1 MFTFCELL
9 IKNIHHE
16 EKIFHIPCLRLA
28 AAGPAYAKSLV
39 LTLGDGTLV
48 YYLLGGDTNP
58 KLQFVEGGFML
69 NADNYGF
76 ANVKNFYI
84 SNEDDPSGI
93 ENVLVEGGVEM
104 QGNQLVIPTEGSVK
118 VFTAAGKEV
127 KAETRVVSGNT
138 IVVLGTLPQGVYVVN
153 VGGASIKIMKK

>member
-1 MFTFCELL
+1 MKKRVFISFLCALFL
-9 IKNIHHE
+9 SGAV
-16 EKIFHIPCLRLA
+16 C
-28 AAGPAYAKSLV
+28 AKSLV
-39 LTLGDGTLV
+39 LTLSDGTLV
-48 YYLLGGDTNP
+48 YYLLGGDSNP

-69 NADNYGF
+69 NADYYSF
-76 ANVKNFYI
+76 ANVKNVYI

>member
-1 MFTFCELL
+1 
-9 IKNIHHE
+9 
-16 EKIFHIPCLRLA
+16 
-28 AAGPAYAKSLV
+28 
-39 LTLGDGTLV
+39 
-48 YYLLGGDTNP
+48 
-58 KLQFVEGGFML
+58 ML
-69 NADNYGF
+69 NADNYSF

-138 IVVLGTLPQGVYVVN
+138 IVALGTLPQGVYVVN

>member
-1 MFTFCELL
+1 MKKRVFISFLCALFL
-9 IKNIHHE
+9 SGAV
-16 EKIFHIPCLRLA
+16 C
-28 AAGPAYAKSLV
+28 AKSLV
-39 LTLGDGTLV
+39 LTLSDGTLV
-48 YYLLGGDTNP
+48 YYLLGGDSNP

-69 NADNYGF
+69 NADNYSF
-76 ANVKNFYI
+76 SNVKNFYI

-93 ENVLVEGGVEM
+93 ENVLVEGGVEV

>member
-1 MFTFCELL
+1 MKKRVLISFLCALL
-9 IKNIHHE
+9 LSGAV
-16 EKIFHIPCLRLA
+16 C
-28 AAGPAYAKSLV
+28 AKSLV
-39 LTLGDGTLV
+39 LTLSDGTLV
-48 YYLLGGDTNP
+48 YYLLGGDSNP

-69 NADNYGF
+69 NADNYSF

-93 ENVLVEGGVEM
+93 ENVFVEGGVEM

-138 IVVLGTLPQGVYVVN
+138 IVALGTLPQGVYVVN
-153 VGGASIKIMKK
+153 AGGASIKIMKK

>member
-1 MFTFCELL
+1 MKKRVFISFLCALFL
-9 IKNIHHE
+9 SGAV
-16 EKIFHIPCLRLA
+16 C
-28 AAGPAYAKSLV
+28 AKSLV
-39 LTLGDGTLV
+39 LTLSDGTLV

-138 IVVLGTLPQGVYVVN
+138 IVALGTLPQGVYVVN
-153 VGGASIKIMKK
+153 AGGASIKIMKK